1 MVWTRAA
8 PWAPPG
14 RPARNTASRHRRPAV
29 RSGIATAA
37 TGVARRLTCWG
48 CRNGGCFSGWD
59 VNVPSK
65 RAFPRSRRGPPGP
78 LRQQVFVQAGPARG
92 PPAAAGADASGYRQ
106 CPPGPGAAAVSAP
119 VWAAAAALY
128 NPGAALAGVQRRP
141 GAHRLTGD
149 WPMRWFWRWSA
160 LRHGRHRRPWRVPL
174 LGLWS
179 RGRSRVPAG
188 PSTASR
194 RRG

>member
-78 LRQQVFVQAGPARG
+78 LRQQVSVQAGTARG
-92 PPAAAGADASGYRQ
+92 PPAAAGADAAGYRQ
-106 CPPGPGAAAVSAP
+106 RPPGPRRRPGRRRGPARGAPTDRRLADALVLEMVSAP
-119 VWAAAAALY
+119 PRETPTAVAGAFAGTVVSRPVSCAGR
-128 NPGAALAGVQRRP
+128 PGPAQLAGAV
-141 GAHRLTGD
+141 D
-149 WPMRWFWRWSA
+149 E
-160 LRHGRHRRPWRVPL
+160 RV
-174 LGLWS
+174 
-179 RGRSRVPAG
+179 
-188 PSTASR
+188 
-194 RRG
+194 